1 MATEDQ
7 AGGAKGDAGGEAPP
21 EREPYIPRPPSR
33 EEVKQISE
41 EQALITDEWGGEGP
55 EGADAGRAD
64 RGAGAG

>member
-1 MATEDQ
+1 MSTQQRPPEED
-7 AGGAKGDAGGEAPP
+7 AGGAVPPLPP
-21 EREPYIPRPPSR
+21 EREPYIQRPPSP

-64 RGAGAG
+64 RDVG